1 MKIIDQIIREFKD
14 IDEAITIIDRDN
26 GETVIEIREAFWLVA
41 QSSNGQGFLVLFL
54 IVTFPFFP
62 LMIIL
67 LLFIPNLFCRTL
79 IVTITS
85 TGKGFCQ
92 ISTKSSFQ
100 IAGCEISLVDQAKT
114 YDFTAGAS
122 LAYERGGKNNAGDF
136 IITIPCVD
144 GEKMRIWVNAYPVT
158 VETIINKILSP
169 EKSESVV
176 KSEIREDTVLDSE
189 NDYFPSITALLS
201 AIDPANSS
209 IFRKDNQLIFNN
221 KNSYKFDTSVHLLVG
236 ILLSS
241 VGFWDIFLA
250 SRWLDIPQLVIP
262 LVFLSTALMFG
273 GVYIIVKRLIAA
285 VIYQTVC
292 FDNISQVITLEEQF
306 PIYKS
311 TQKYFWEKA
320 ELSIK
325 KPRNAEDYLNDKKVL
340 VVTLQKSGQPAR
352 SVELFKHQNEQYLQQ
367 LRDSI
372 LEFYRESLPE

>member
-1 MKIIDQIIREFKD
+1 M
-14 IDEAITIIDRDN
+14 DEAIRIDDRDN
-26 GETVIEIREAFWLVA
+26 GETVIKIREAFWSVA

-62 LMIIL
+62 FTLLMIIL

-176 KSEIREDTVLDSE
+176 KSEIREDTVLDGE
-189 NDYFPSITALLS
+189 NDYSLSITALLS
-201 AIDPANSS
+201 AIDPENFSTLV
-209 IFRKDNQLIFNN
+209 KDNQLVVNN
-221 KNSYKFDTSVHLLVG
+221 KKSYDCNTFG
-236 ILLSS
+236 ILLGGIGYTVIGFSGIFVSS
-241 VGFWDIFLA
+241 SGLDIRFNIGFLA
-250 SRWLDIPQLVIP
+250 Y
-262 LVFLSTALMFG
+262 LVFIFSTALMFR
-273 GVYIIVKRLIAA
+273 GVHSMVKRFIAEP
-285 VIYQTVC
+285 IYQTVC

-320 ELSIK
+320 ELSIT
-325 KPRNAEDYLNDKKVL
+325 KPQNAEDYLKDKKVL
-340 VVTLQKSGQPAR
+340 VVTLQKSGQPATR
-352 SVELFKHQNEQYLQQ
+352 VELFKHQKNEYLEK
-367 LRDSI
+367 LRDYI
-372 LEFYRESLPE
+372 MEFMDNLGQNSYA